1 MDSIEHRTI
10 HANGITMHVAIK
22 GSENA
27 PVILFLHGFP
37 ESWYSWRYQILALSS
52 LGYRSVAPD
61 LRGYGD
67 TDAPAEITS
76 YTCFH
81 LVGDL
86 IGLLDVVAP
95 NEDKVFVVAHD
106 WGAIIAWYMCLFRPD
121 RVKALVNTSVLF
133 IPRNPEK
140 KFVETLRTRY
150 GDDYYMCRFQ
160 EPGVIEAEY
169 AERGTERVLK
179 ELLTHRVAGPLFL
192 PKGKGLNGA
201 PLDAPLVLPSW
212 LSEEDFEY
220 YTNKFEQKGFTG
232 GLNYYRNLDRN
243 WELTAPWTGAQVTV
257 PVKFIIGDE
266 DLTYNSLGGKDYI
279 DSGGFKRDV
288 PFLEEL
294 VVMEGVGHFLNQ
306 ERADEINK
314 HIYDF
319 FQKF

>member
-1 MDSIEHRTI
+1 MKNRTFNAQTKTMDSIEHRTI

-133 IPRNPEK
+133 IPRNPER
-140 KFVETLRTRY
+140 KFVETLRALY

-160 EPGVIEAEY
+160 VFSLISSFYFMISIMG
-169 AERGTERVLK
+169 
-179 ELLTHRVAGPLFL
+179 FL
-192 PKGKGLNGA
+192 CFA
-201 PLDAPLVLPSW
+201 
-212 LSEEDFEY
+212 
-220 YTNKFEQKGFTG
+220 
-232 GLNYYRNLDRN
+232 
-243 WELTAPWTGAQVTV
+243 
-257 PVKFIIGDE
+257 
-266 DLTYNSLGGKDYI
+266 
-279 DSGGFKRDV
+279 
-288 PFLEEL
+288 
-294 VVMEGVGHFLNQ
+294 
-306 ERADEINK
+306 
-314 HIYDF
+314 
-319 FQKF
+319 

>member
-106 WGAIIAWYMCLFRPD
+106 WGAIIACYMCLFRPD
-121 RVKALVNTSVLF
+121 RVKALVNTSFLF
-133 IPRNPEK
+133 IPRNPER
-140 KFVETLRTRY
+140 KFVETLRALY

-160 EPGVIEAEY
+160 VFSLISSFYFMISIMGF
-169 AERGTERVLK
+169 LC
-179 ELLTHRVAGPLFL
+179 VA
-192 PKGKGLNGA
+192 
-201 PLDAPLVLPSW
+201 
-212 LSEEDFEY
+212 
-220 YTNKFEQKGFTG
+220 
-232 GLNYYRNLDRN
+232 
-243 WELTAPWTGAQVTV
+243 
-257 PVKFIIGDE
+257 
-266 DLTYNSLGGKDYI
+266 
-279 DSGGFKRDV
+279 
-288 PFLEEL
+288 
-294 VVMEGVGHFLNQ
+294 
-306 ERADEINK
+306 
-314 HIYDF
+314 
-319 FQKF
+319 